1 MYEAHV
7 VPKRAQRWLL
17 RRMAGQPPLM
27 LVVALTS
34 FIKRAFEEMGT
45 PREKVIVVPEGVNL
59 SRFACIP
66 TPEECRRQ
74 LGLPIDRAIIGY
86 IGRFHTLDM
95 EKGIPELVEAMAS
108 IPSHNG
114 KEPLL
119 LCVGGPM
126 EGVLACIEVAR
137 RHGVPEER
145 IRFVDRVPNAQ
156 VPLWIRVCDVVTIPW
171 LRTEFPAYFTSPMKL
186 FEYMAAG
193 MPIVATDLPAIREV
207 LRHGENGWLV
217 EPGNAN
223 TLAEGI
229 CRILC
234 DTSLAQRI
242 SNQARSDAQHYTW
255 LQRAST
261 ILTQLRST
269 PPV

>member
-1 MYEAHV
+1 
-7 VPKRAQRWLL
+7 
-17 RRMAGQPPLM
+17 MAGQPALM
-27 LVVALTS
+27 LVVVLTS

-45 PREKVIVVPEGVNL
+45 SREKVIVVPEGVNL

-137 RHGVPEER
+137 RPSVPEER

-156 VPLWIRVCDVVTIPW
+156 VPLWIRVCDVVTIHW

-193 MPIVATDLPAIREV
+193 MPIVATDLSSGRCCAMGRMA
-207 LRHGENGWLV
+207 GWWSL
-217 EPGNAN
+217 GM
-223 TLAEGI
+223 
-229 CRILC
+229 RIL
-234 DTSLAQRI
+234 
-242 SNQARSDAQHYTW
+242 W
-255 LQRAST
+255 LRVSVAYCAIPAWRNGLPIKRGAMPST
-261 ILTQLRST
+261 IPGCNGPRRFSLN
-269 PPV
+269 